1 MMMYHRR
8 LWSYAELG
16 YKVKQG
22 GRDDAPC
29 VIYTGNEY
37 LEPFTADLS
46 SAAREIVISSPYLQK
61 NRVKS
66 LLPLLTGVPA
76 TVCTAPPES
85 CWIP

>member
-1 MMMYHRR
+1 MYRRR
-8 LWSYAELG
+8 LRGYAELG

-29 VIYTGNEY
+29 AIYTGNEY

-76 TVCTAPPES
+76 TVYTAPPES
-85 CWIP
+85 CCIP